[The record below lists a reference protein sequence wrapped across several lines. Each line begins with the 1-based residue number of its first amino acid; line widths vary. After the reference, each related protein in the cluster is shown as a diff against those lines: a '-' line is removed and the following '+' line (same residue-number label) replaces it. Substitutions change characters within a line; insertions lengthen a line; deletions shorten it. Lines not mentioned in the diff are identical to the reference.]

1 MFIESDIVAPIIV
14 PTMAPDS
21 NMDANLMFVILF
33 FIYIN
38 DELFEVT
45 RTPKKLVAMARCI
58 GISNNKFSP
67 GTIMN
72 PPPRPNNEPIN
83 PAKLDNINTDKK
95 YTVSNT
101 P

>member
-1 MFIESDIVAPIIV
+1 MSIASDIEAPIMV
-14 PTMAPDS
+14 PTIAPDS
-21 NMDANLMFVILF
+21 NIEANLMFVILF
-33 FIYIN
+33 FIYIS

-72 PPPRPNNEPIN
+72 PPPRPSNEPIN
-83 PAKLDNINTDKK
+83 PAKLDNIKTDKK

-101 P
+101 K